1 MEILL
6 KLTIV
11 TFFDLAMLVRTLQAA
26 IKPQDCGAGSRLMSV
41 MFALGFA
48 LQIAAE
54 CVSGGS
60 YAVAVLSA
68 FGFMLAYASF
78 VFSLAGREKN
88 EN

>member
-11 TFFDLAMLVRTLQAA
+11 TFFDFAMLVRTLQAA
-26 IKPQDCGAGSRLMSV
+26 KKSQGCGASSRLISV
-41 MFALGFA
+41 MFAFGFA

-68 FGFMLAYASF
+68 LGFMLAYASF
-78 VFSLAGREKN
+78 VFSLAGRGKN